1 MPDGPL
7 VELER
12 VGVRRPG
19 AVILRDLRLT
29 VSAGEAV
36 GVFGANGSGKTT
48 LLRLVATLFPP
59 SDGVGRVL
67 GAALGEP
74 GVEAVR
80 RRIGFVSH
88 ETLVYPD
95 LTTRENL
102 VFYGR
107 LYSLDNPEARA
118 DEMLDRMGLEAKSRT
133 TTRSLSRGMKQRL
146 SLARA
151 FIHEPDLLLLDEPFT
166 GLDEQAADTLD
177 ELLSRFR
184 SGGGSILMASHNIE
198 RGWKHADRV
207 AVLDRGGI
215 PYQAS
220 VSDTDFAQFH
230 SRYREIISTEG

>member
-1 MPDGPL
+1 MSD
-7 VELER
+7 
-12 VGVRRPG
+12 
-19 AVILRDLRLT
+19 AVLRTADLSKQFGSLT
-29 VSAGEAV
+29 VLRSVSLEVSFGESLAI
-36 GVFGANGSGKTT
+36 FGRNGAGKTSF
-48 LLRLVATLFPP
+48 LRIVAGITHTYRGTVDLF
-59 SDGVGRVL
+59 
-67 GAALGEP
+67 GESLKKA
-74 GVEAVR
+74 GQSIR